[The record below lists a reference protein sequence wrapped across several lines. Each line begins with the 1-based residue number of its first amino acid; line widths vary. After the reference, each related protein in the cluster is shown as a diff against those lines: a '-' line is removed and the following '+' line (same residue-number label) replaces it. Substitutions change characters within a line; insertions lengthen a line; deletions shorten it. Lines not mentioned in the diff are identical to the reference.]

1 MGGEQPPDSA
11 ATVVD
16 AQENV
21 SPTGDR
27 TNESDVDDTLTS
39 AKENPRYAP
48 PVTES
53 RMGHAALFRR
63 RRFFRRSKPVAPPK
77 KPTSSV
83 NIQTPT

>member
-39 AKENPRYAP
+39 AKEKHAYAGLIRPREKAP
-48 PVTES
+48 RNSDLRHES
-53 RMGHAALFRR
+53 QREPAGH
-63 RRFFRRSKPVAPPK
+63 
-77 KPTSSV
+77 SV
-83 NIQTPT
+83 VHTQKGAKNQRN

>member
-39 AKENPRYAP
+39 AQEKVAYAQLHISHP
-48 PVTES
+48 GACRPWCPS
-53 RMGHAALFRR
+53 
-63 RRFFRRSKPVAPPK
+63 
-77 KPTSSV
+77 
-83 NIQTPT
+83 